1 MTAEPDQEALGVF
14 CAALPQ
20 LRTLLRGPASSGRR
34 AIVAQTVLAARRGEP
49 IDRFLAQL
57 GIDSPRTEP
66 EDTRSRQR
74 SSLPTP
80 LDSERGP
87 VIGDYVCPKGTCTR
101 VVRREV
107 DAELPTCE
115 IHEQA
120 LRFVAES

>member
-49 IDRFLAQL
+49 IDRFLTQL

-66 EDTRSRQR
+66 EDTRSPH
-74 SSLPTP
+74 SSLPTA

-101 VVRREV
+101 VVHREA